1 MLASAG
7 GEVGRA
13 WFAKNEPHRTRLALQ
28 ALLEKRE
35 GNMSHLEFMQQA
47 VSCARSVEGRTSPRP
62 PVGAVLVQE
71 NQVIGRGATSPPY
84 GPHAEIHA
92 LCEAGTTAAVGAD
105 LYTTLEPC
113 CITVHT
119 PPCTAAIIAAR
130 IKRVIIGS
138 LDPNPQVS
146 GRGVAQ
152 LREAGIEVVTGIA
165 EQETS
170 ALIRPFATYI
180 TQGRPYVTAK
190 WAMTL
195 DGKLAS
201 RTGDA
206 SWISKPDARAWVH
219 QLRDRVDAIMIG
231 AGTAYADDPRL
242 TVRLTEEQHLYQ
254 RTQRPNP
261 LRIVVSSRGELSA
274 QLQLFQE
281 PLAPGTCVI
290 VSETSAPD
298 QRERLRERGI
308 QVIEVPTD
316 QTGRVDL
323 IAALYILG
331 QREIMHL
338 LLEGGSSLL
347 GSAFEHKLIDHV
359 AAFVAPKLIG
369 GQGAPSPIGGVGLA
383 VMQHAHRLYQ
393 VSFQTFAEDLLIEGE
408 MSYTAEEN
416 NIGN

>member
-1 MLASAG
+1 
-7 GEVGRA
+7 
-13 WFAKNEPHRTRLALQ
+13 
-28 ALLEKRE
+28 
-35 GNMSHLEFMQQA
+35 MSHLEFMQKA
-47 VSCARSVEGRTSPRP
+47 IACARSIEGRTSPRP
-62 PVGAVLVQE
+62 PVGAVLVRE
-71 NQVIGRGATSPPY
+71 NQVIGRGATSPPH

-92 LCEAGTTAAVGAD
+92 LREAETTAAVGAD

-119 PPCTAAIIAAR
+119 PPCTAAIIAAG

-152 LREAGIEVVTGIA
+152 LREAGIEVITTIA
-165 EQETS
+165 EPETA
-170 ALIRPFATYI
+170 ALIRSFATYI

-201 RTGDA
+201 HTGDA
-206 SWISKPDARAWVH
+206 SWISGSAARTWVH

-231 AGTAYADDPRL
+231 VGTAHADDPRL
-242 TVRLTEEQHLYQ
+242 TIRLTEEQRVHP

-261 LRIVVSSRGELSA
+261 LRIVVSSRGELNA
-274 QLQLFQE
+274 QLQLFQKQ
-281 PLAPGTCVI
+281 LAPGTCVI

-308 QVIEVPTD
+308 QVIEVPAD

-323 IAALYILG
+323 MAALHILG

-359 AAFVAPKLIG
+359 VAFVAPKLIG
-369 GQGAPSPIGGVGLA
+369 GEGAPSPIGGAGLA
-383 VMQHAHRLYQ
+383 IMQHAHRLQQ
-393 VSFQTFAEDLLIEGE
+393 VSFQTVAEDLLIEGE
-408 MSYTAEEN
+408 MSYTAEDN
-416 NIGN
+416 NRGN